1 MISTTNLGALM
12 GAPVLGPD
20 DEKIGTVGQIF
31 VDPDDG
37 HPNWMTVHTGLFG
50 RHETFVPLD
59 NATWDH
65 ERVHVDIDKDV
76 IKGAPRLDVDEPLAP
91 EDESGL
97 YRYYGL
103 GDERENEER
112 QGGLARDRS
121 SAGDRGRDDQPI
133 SDSSVADERAVPDG
147 AGPEG
152 EREREVETGRVRLRK
167 YVVTEQKTMTV
178 PVTHEEV
185 RVESEDVSTDAHEND
200 AHENDAHEK
209 DSDTGD
215 HPTGP
220 RHAR

>member
-76 IKGAPRLDVDEPLAP
+76 IKGAPRIDVDAPLEPSA
-91 EDESGL
+91 EAGL

-103 GDERENEER
+103 SDE
-112 QGGLARDRS
+112 DD
-121 SAGDRGRDDQPI
+121 GDRAGGGVREDTDARNHSDEQPI
-133 SDSSVADERAVPDG
+133 SDSSVADERAVPDDDLAAGG
-147 AGPEG
+147 AQ
-152 EREREVETGRVRLRK
+152 EREVETGRVRLRK

-178 PVTHEEV
+178 PVAHEEV
-185 RVESEDVSTDAHEND
+185 RLESEEVSTDTDPD
-200 AHENDAHEK
+200 A
-209 DSDTGD
+209 DSSTHSRSGAADER
-215 HPTGP
+215 PAGP